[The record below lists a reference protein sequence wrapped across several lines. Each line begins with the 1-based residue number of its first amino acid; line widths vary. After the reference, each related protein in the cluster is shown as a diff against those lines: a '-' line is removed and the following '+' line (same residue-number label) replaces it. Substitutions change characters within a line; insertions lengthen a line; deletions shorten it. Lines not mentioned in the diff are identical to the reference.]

1 MKLDCRNRKEFILSS
16 SLPHLTP
23 VVAHNGVVS
32 LSEGGLLGFST
43 GVGLWFL
50 SSNFQKVLNRVLL
63 ISDDVFST
71 CVHDMHARASASA
84 CVLKRHRGSRDT
96 HVSLLRT
103 GCRFQAPH
111 AGGLLNGRFTL
122 AYRYCTGSQSFMRG
136 EGSCRSGFQRGAGLR
151 WVVRSRSDGCYQ
163 RHPYDRHA

>member
-1 MKLDCRNRKEFILSS
+1 MKLDCKNRKEFILSS
-16 SLPHLTP
+16 SLPLTP

-71 CVHDMHARASASA
+71 CVHVCTRVRAPRPA
-84 CVLKRHRGSRDT
+84 CLRDT
-96 HVSLLRT
+96 
-103 GCRFQAPH
+103 
-111 AGGLLNGRFTL
+111 
-122 AYRYCTGSQSFMRG
+122 G
-136 EGSCRSGFQRGAGLR
+136 EVGTHTF
-151 WVVRSRSDGCYQ
+151 
-163 RHPYDRHA
+163 HF